1 MLPTMAIAYT
11 TIRVVA
17 GQITRHAVRQIGT
30 STRRHWGSGML
41 RPFHHARWHSRAL
54 GLVMLL
60 GACNGYA
67 PDATALEADKQFN
80 HYARDTWGLDQGLP
94 QVSIQA
100 FAQDRQRY
108 LWIGTMSGLTRF
120 DGVRMTSFNDKAP
133 AHLPG
138 TLIQALRMDASGTL
152 WIGTYRGLA
161 RYRDGHFS
169 NVLPQDPQAPLL
181 NIEAITVDTD
191 GTVLVAAQNG
201 VYAVEGERLR
211 LRYHIA
217 SGAYALLPHG
227 HQLWVGTRGAV
238 LRLGADSATPLP
250 LPQDMRDAPV
260 QQLLEAQG
268 RVWVGTRN
276 GLLYLHAGSWQRLA
290 DDASLTRR
298 AVHALFED
306 SDGNLWVGLSGSLL
320 RVRNGKV
327 VERNNET
334 SQNAATS
341 AIFEDRERNLWLGSN
356 WNGISRLWNG
366 LTRRYSVPQGLN
378 DPLVWTLARDSDGSM
393 WVGTGSGLSR
403 LRDGH
408 YQQVLRMDQLPTDA
422 PYTLLA
428 EPGQLWIG
436 TRRGIALYRNGQLSQ
451 PRLLAPLHELQI
463 SGIVRDHAQR
473 LWFASDDGLFRS
485 DGKHLRRY
493 GIGDGLRDARIR
505 LLHETR
511 DGRLLVGSQAG
522 LYELRGERLVALATP
537 DTALANAD
545 ITAIHELPGGQWL
558 VGTLSEELW
567 LFDGKRWSMLD
578 ETDGLPAN
586 APFFITDDPQGNVW
600 VAGLRGIYRLY
611 LNNLLQH
618 AATPSVALQA
628 EWMITERAQ
637 RHGGMRGMC
646 CNGIG
651 NGKGFIEGGTL
662 WLPSRDGV
670 VAMNTTGI
678 VKNPVAPLPVVE
690 RLRVLGQWLNPQAL
704 PTPLPKQARDLD
716 FEFTAASFQV
726 PESIELR
733 YRLLGY
739 DTRWHSPDD
748 IRQRVATYT
757 NLPGGNYLFEVT
769 ARNNSGVWAVAPAR
783 LPLRIQPRLQETA
796 YFKLLLGLGELGL
809 VLLTIQ
815 LARLHNR
822 RQRETLEQQMRERTK
837 ALQEANQRL
846 QEASFTDELTQLRNR
861 RYLSLHISSDIALY
875 RRMADDDQ
883 DMASSPAC
891 PGMLFALIDIDHF
904 KAINDNSGHHTGDA
918 ILQQMAQ
925 LLIKLTRKSDH
936 VVRWGGEEFLL
947 VMRSAPHENLTVAA
961 ERLCNAIA
969 AHPFV
974 FDHGNQGRVT
984 CSIGMAEFPFV
995 HDPDNQLGWEQLL
1008 VLADRAL
1015 YQAKARGRNGW
1026 AAYRPLPGTQ
1036 AEQVLAALQEPSE
1049 RMSHHTC
1056 LTLVHNNCSDTP

>member
-67 PDATALEADKQFN
+67 PDATALETDKQFN

-290 DDASLTRR
+290 DDACLTRR

-436 TRRGIALYRNGQLSQ
+436 TRRGIAFYRNGQLSQ

-537 DTALANAD
+537 DCALANAD

-783 LPLRIQPRLQETA
+783 LPLRIQPRLQETP